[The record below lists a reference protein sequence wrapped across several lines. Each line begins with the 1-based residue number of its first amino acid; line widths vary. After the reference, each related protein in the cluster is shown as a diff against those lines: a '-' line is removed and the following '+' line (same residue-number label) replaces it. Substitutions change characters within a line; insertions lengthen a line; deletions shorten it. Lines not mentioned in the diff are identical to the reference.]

1 MIGRRL
7 HLAEHRAQACA
18 SHAPL
23 PMKWGDKVVQIT
35 VVAYLIGWV
44 VSTAVVY
51 VASRRL
57 NDPSNPAPHILMLS
71 AVAGLLWPMLLL
83 GAVEFSSLAA
93 CSSAAS
99 HLRTDGP
106 ELVGAGVVPLR

>member
-1 MIGRRL
+1 MCITRP
-7 HLAEHRAQACA
+7 AADE
-18 SHAPL
+18 
-23 PMKWGDKVVQIT
+23 WGDTVVQTT
-35 VVAYLIGWV
+35 VIAYLIGWV

-57 NDPSNPAPHILMLS
+57 NDPRNPAPHILVLS
-71 AVAGLLWPMLLL
+71 AVAGALWPMLLL
-83 GAVEFSSLAA
+83 GAVEFSSLVA

-99 HLRTDGP
+99 HLKTDSP

>member
-1 MIGRRL
+1 MCITRP
-7 HLAEHRAQACA
+7 AADE
-18 SHAPL
+18 
-23 PMKWGDKVVQIT
+23 WGDTVVQTT
-35 VVAYLIGWV
+35 VIAYLIGWV

-57 NDPSNPAPHILMLS
+57 NDPRNPAPHILVLS
-71 AVAGLLWPMLLL
+71 AVAGALWPMLLL
-83 GAVEFSSLAA
+83 GVVEFSSLVA

-99 HLRTDGP
+99 HLKTDSP